1 MDDISIIDLF
11 LDAGFVV
18 KSVMIILLVAS
29 TVSWIIIFE
38 RLFFFKR
45 INATQILFEEQFW
58 SGTDLEKLFDAV
70 DQEGIGLI
78 GSPSIFRNAY
88 KEFQRLSESGPL
100 TDLDLEGLNRS
111 MRVSI
116 ARDEEDMSRH
126 LPTLAS
132 IGSVSP
138 YIGLFGTVWGIM
150 GSFQGLS
157 DATQATINAVAP
169 GISEALVATALGLFA
184 AIPAVIAYNR
194 YVAKSDSFL
203 QSSTIFAE
211 ELASIFY
218 RESLKGKDDL

>member
-1 MDDISIIDLF
+1 MDDISVIDLF

-58 SGTDLEKLFDAV
+58 SGTNLEKLFDAV

-169 GISEALVATALGLFA
+169 GISEALVATALGLFT
-184 AIPAVIAYNR
+184 AIPALISYNWNVSNIDKILKN
-194 YVAKSDSFL
+194 YLNFSEEFL
-203 QSSTIFAE
+203 IILS
-211 ELASIFY
+211 
-218 RESLKGKDDL
+218 RKN

>member
-1 MDDISIIDLF
+1 MDDISVIDLF

-70 DQEGIGLI
+70 NQEGIGLI

-126 LPTLAS
+126 LP
-132 IGSVSP
+132 
-138 YIGLFGTVWGIM
+138 
-150 GSFQGLS
+150 LS
-157 DATQATINAVAP
+157 LIH
-169 GISEALVATALGLFA
+169 I
-184 AIPAVIAYNR
+184 
-194 YVAKSDSFL
+194 
-203 QSSTIFAE
+203 
-211 ELASIFY
+211 
-218 RESLKGKDDL
+218 